1 MFSFINRKKILK
13 EESEESKSKRTL
25 VWYDLAAYGIAATVG
40 SGIFFSC
47 GEVAQT
53 AGPSVI
59 FSIIIAGILSILTG
73 ICYLEFAS
81 SIPVS
86 GSGYAYFYTLVGE
99 FPAWFI
105 GWNMTLEYSFAAAAT
120 ASDWSMKIGQILG
133 IKRAYDWTFS
143 DNSLIAF
150 LNDHSII
157 GRDELRLNMLG
168 CILVIICG
176 YIVNRG
182 LKFGSRITNVIT
194 TINLSII
201 SFIIAVGLY
210 AMFFSKNAPAFSNL
224 TPFFP
229 TKNPVSTILGGS
241 GTMFF
246 SFIGYDTIS
255 SLANEA
261 INPSRDLPIAVFI
274 TIGVAITLY
283 CLIAFILTG
292 LQGSLIL
299 DSSIKIKHL
308 DAIFSDYGMGWM
320 SNIVI
325 GGSILC
331 YTASIF
337 SIIMGQP
344 KIFQSMA
351 EDGLMPFFFAKNNRR
366 TNVPTGSLILTVA
379 ITAVIVL
386 FFKANKGGMMDMISF
401 GTLIAMSMLCVA
413 LVDVRIRKIKDRKQ
427 YYLGLL
433 SILVFFFSS
442 FFITFFE
449 DTGFY
454 VFITMALV
462 LPALVCSAIFIINHD
477 TVTPNANDVAFICP
491 LMPLFPL
498 IAILAN
504 NQVIARMEEH
514 RTKMIIQFSIWT
526 MIGAVM
532 YFSYGI
538 SNSLLAKKEE
548 SRPLLLKA
556 VWEDK

>member
-1 MFSFINRKKILK
+1 MFSFISRKKLLK
-13 EESEESKSKRTL
+13 EETEESKSKRTL

-40 SGIFFSC
+40 SGIFFTC
-47 GEVAQT
+47 GEVAQN

-120 ASDWSMKIGQILG
+120 ASDWSIKIGELFLNE
-133 IKRAYDWTFS
+133 KAYNWTFTDNFFLSFLS
-143 DNSLIAF
+143 DNG
-150 LNDHSII
+150 II
-157 GRDELRLNMLG
+157 KKDEVRFNMIG
-168 CILVIICG
+168 CIFVIFCG

-182 LKFGSRITNVIT
+182 LKFGARVTNIITFM
-194 TINLSII
+194 NLSII
-201 SFIIAVGLY
+201 SFIIGIGLY
-210 AMFFSKNAPAFSNL
+210 AMFFAENAPILQNL
-224 TPFFP
+224 SPFLP
-229 TKNPVSTILGGS
+229 VKNPFSKIIGGA

-255 SLANEA
+255 SLANET

-274 TIGVAITLY
+274 TIGVTITLY

-292 LQGSLIL
+292 LQPSLL
-299 DSSIKIKHL
+299 KDSAVLQPLHQLFDSVKMK
-308 DAIFSDYGMGWM
+308 WM
-320 SNIVI
+320 SKIVV

-337 SIIMGQP
+337 SITMGQP

-351 EDGLMPFFFAKNNRR
+351 EDGLMPFFFAKNNRH

-379 ITAVIVL
+379 ITAILVL
-386 FFKANKGGMMDMISF
+386 FVKANGSMINMISF
-401 GTLIAMSMLCVA
+401 GTLISMSLLCVA

-427 YYLGLL
+427 YLIGLT
-433 SILVFFFSS
+433 SILFYFASS
-442 FFITFFE
+442 FFVMKFEGAYFYTF
-449 DTGFY
+449 
-454 VFITMALV
+454 IAIALI
-462 LPALVCSAIFIINHD
+462 LPAITCSTIFIINHNI
-477 TVTPNANDVAFICP
+477 VTPSSKDVAFVCP
-491 LMPLFPL
+491 FMPLFPL

-504 NQVIARMEEH
+504 NQVIM
-514 RTKMIIQFSIWT
+514 TMGNQKTMIIQFSIWT
-526 MIGAVM
+526 LIGLIF
-532 YFSYGI
+532 YFCYGI
-538 SNSLLAKKEE
+538 RNSILAKEEKEK
-548 SRPLLLKA
+548 PLLKA
-556 VWEDK
+556 SN